1 MRNRFLA
8 WFCVGHSGARLF
20 FKVISR
26 KVRADWSWRCPWKK
40 HCQRARAVNSLGNH
54 TVNNIHSFWVVF
66 AGFDREDF
74 ISKDFA
80 KIFRIRL
87 ALPHFSCIHFFYWKP
102 ILLGDIVDLLSK
114 ILLKTWREWEGNTQL
129 NLYDHVLDD
138 ILDSKSKISLRR
150 IDFQ

>member
-26 KVRADWSWRCPWKK
+26 KVRADCSWRCPWKK

-54 TVNNIHSFWVVF
+54 TVNNMHSFWVVF

-74 ISKDFA
+74 IFSTFV
-80 KIFRIRL
+80 KIFYIWL
-87 ALPHFSCIHFFYWKP
+87 ALSHFSCIHFFYWKP
-102 ILLGDIVDLLSK
+102 ILLGEIFDLLSK
-114 ILLKTWREWEGNTQL
+114 ILLKTWPEWEGNTKL
-129 NLYDHVLDD
+129 NLYNHVLDD

>member
-54 TVNNIHSFWVVF
+54 TVNNMHSFWVVF

-74 ISKDFA
+74 IFSTFV
-80 KIFRIRL
+80 KIFYIWL
-87 ALPHFSCIHFFYWKP
+87 ALPHFSCIHFFYWKS
-102 ILLGDIVDLLSK
+102 ILLREILDLLSK
-114 ILLKTWREWEGNTQL
+114 MSSKTW
-129 NLYDHVLDD
+129 LYMFKLSVSSHSRHVFNS
-138 ILDSKSKISLRR
+138 IFDSKSRISPRWLALR
-150 IDFQ
+150 

>member
-1 MRNRFLA
+1 MRNRFLTQ
-8 WFCVGHSGARLF
+8 FCVGHSGATF
-20 FKVISR
+20 FLEVISR

-54 TVNNIHSFWVVF
+54 TVNNMHSFWVIF

-80 KIFRIRL
+80 KILRIRL
-87 ALPHFSCIHFFYWKP
+87 ALPHFPCIHFFYWKP

-129 NLYDHVLDD
+129 NQYNHVLYD